1 MTSLACLSDDAASDT
16 PQDEPNGRGNRDDRP
31 PAPRL
36 KVWSILNSLT
46 TGGAEMLVANLHAN
60 FAAHGAAST
69 VVALCDAPMLGNSPE
84 TEARLT
90 QEIAATGRFVS
101 LRLDGRRGMF
111 AGARAL
117 RRLLRTGRPD
127 VIHAHTARAL
137 PMIAISGY
145 RGAVV
150 LTHHNSRLPFS
161 PRLFRVFDQVV
172 THYVA
177 ISHEVAAI
185 YRQHSRRPFTLIA
198 NAPAA
203 IFTAAAPRQAMAN
216 PLRILS
222 VGAISDQKNYPLLV
236 ETAHMLRGQLRR
248 RMPERP
254 LPRFRIAG
262 GGCDLEAMRALV
274 VRRGLEGMV
283 DFLGERDDVPALLA
297 DSDLFLNTSKYEGMS
312 VAILEAFASALPV
325 IATDVPGNRDLV
337 EPHRSGLIAPERGH
351 QLAGAILRL
360 METPGLY
367 GRLSQGALAT
377 GRDYTIEAA
386 TARHVALY
394 TGLLPQKPADGA
406 PKVLA

>member
-1 MTSLACLSDDAASDT
+1 MTSLARLPDDAAADAT
-16 PQDEPNGRGNRDDRP
+16 HDEPHDRNDRESP
-31 PAPRL
+31 TPGPSL

-46 TGGAEMLVANLHAN
+46 TGGAEMLVSNLHAN
-60 FAAHGAAST
+60 FAAHGAGST
-69 VVALCDAPMLGNSPE
+69 VVALCDAAALGNSPQ
-84 TEARLT
+84 TEARLARD
-90 QEIAATGRFVS
+90 IAATGSFVS
-101 LRLDGRRGMF
+101 LGLDGRRGMF

-137 PMIAISGY
+137 PMIAVSGY

-150 LTHHNSRLPFS
+150 LTHHNSRLSFS

-203 IFTAAAPRQAMAN
+203 TFAAAAPRQAMAS

-236 ETAHMLRGQLRR
+236 ETAHMLRGHLRQ
-248 RMPERP
+248 RMPNRP

-262 GGCDLEAMRALV
+262 GGGDLEAMRALV
-274 VRRGLEGMV
+274 LRHGLEGMV
-283 DFLGERDDVPALLA
+283 DFLGERHDVPALLA
-297 DSDLFLNTSKYEGMS
+297 DSDVFLNTSRYEGMS

-337 EPHRSGLIAPERGH
+337 EPYRNGLVAPERGH
-351 QLAGAILRL
+351 QLAGAIARL
-360 METPGLY
+360 LETPGLY
-367 GRLSQGALAT
+367 ERLSQGALAT

-394 TGLLPQKPADGA
+394 AALLP
-406 PKVLA
+406 